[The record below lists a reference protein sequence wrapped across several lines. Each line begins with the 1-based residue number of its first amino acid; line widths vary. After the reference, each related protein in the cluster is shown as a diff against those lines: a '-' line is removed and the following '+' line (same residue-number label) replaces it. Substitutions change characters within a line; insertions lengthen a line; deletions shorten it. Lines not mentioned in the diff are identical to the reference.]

1 MTVFASV
8 SANIYVSLGLI
19 LLDVGPYQMAWKSG
33 KLVAS
38 LRMRR
43 AFWTLSRESLL
54 NERAKKGTNRW
65 SCNAAASCSCKQ
77 GKNKKALIIGLH

>member
-65 SCNAAASCSCKQ
+65 SCNAAASRSCKQ
-77 GKNKKALIIGLH
+77 SQNKTSLIIGLH